1 MHSTY
6 TIPTDEQ
13 MSQDAAYAA
22 AFDAFETWERWYLGL
37 RAHLHYIV
45 NEDLSGADLLDDF
58 FDAYGLALSAHY
70 GNPHLLEFLVEQ
82 PQTPEDRAS
91 PVYRAPSEMM
101 ARVDAA
107 AHMKP
112 MGYPADKLA
121 DVATALRQRA
131 EALNKL
137 AEQIDRGD
145 FHFPSFPG

>member
-13 MSQDAAYAA
+13 MLEDAAYTARYET
-22 AFDAFETWERWYLGL
+22 FETWERWYLGV
-37 RAHLHYIV
+37 RAHLHSMV

-70 GNPHLLEFLVEQ
+70 GNPVLCELLPAQ
-82 PQTPEDRAS
+82 PPTPEDRAS

-107 AHMKP
+107 ANMKP
-112 MGYPADKLA
+112 MGYPADELS

-131 EALNKL
+131 ESLNKL
-137 AEQIDRGD
+137 ADQIDRGE
-145 FHFPSFPG
+145 FQFPSFPG